1 MAIDFGRMARGI
13 ATGYLGQK
21 LANTAANDELKAG
34 IIERAGINF
43 YENTLP
49 EFQKKEKSRSETY
62 KKLSARYTPEIAE
75 YMDQEGFITG
85 SANDYANIVKEL
97 GANDNFNET
106 KLKSYLEATDA
117 GTYESR
123 RTTRVS
129 DIQDREKFV
138 TGNLEGNQIGNMTA
152 KLFLSK
158 DETMTDAT
166 MDTAPKTT
174 TEEVTVPGEM
184 VPGTPIKKMDT
195 VETREVPVESKSV
208 DLPTYEEIFGDDK
221 EKQETNFFALERED
235 KIALKGDFDKEYKT
249 KYLNPMTGMREDTK
263 KFQEEY
269 RDLPEAEKAK
279 QTLSGYV
286 YNRHFRENYLPS
298 VGYTYGAVS
307 EEPKENPNVSA
318 ARFTINILKANNPDD
333 PNIQEIKEDL
343 KKRLGTND
351 LSPYGL

>member
-1 MAIDFGRMARGI
+1 MAIDFGRMARGV

-106 KLKSYLEATDA
+106 KLKSYLETTDA

-138 TGNLEGNQIGNMTA
+138 TGNLESNQIGNMTA
-152 KLFLSK
+152 KLFLGK
-158 DETMTDAT
+158 DETMADAT

-174 TEEVTVPGEM
+174 TEKVTVPGEM
-184 VPGTPIKKMDT
+184 VPGTPIKTMDT
-195 VETREVPVESKSV
+195 VETREVPVESKTAE
-208 DLPTYEEIFGDDK
+208 LPSYEEIFGKDE
-221 EKQETNFFALERED
+221 EKLQTDFSAMPYED
-235 KIALKGDFDKEYKT
+235 KTRIIDDARQEFQTTYGFDK
-249 KYLNPMTGMREDTK
+249 LTGAPK
-263 KFQEEY
+263 IPEEY
-269 RDLPEAEKAK
+269 DKAYNKLKKEGKVGNKTIEAYAYDRFFKE
-279 QTLSGYV
+279 Q
-286 YNRHFRENYLPS
+286 YLPK
-298 VGYTYGAVS
+298 VQIGYNEPYAVTT
-307 EEPKENPNVSA
+307 
-318 ARFTINILKANNPDD
+318 ARRAINYQRSINNETGVQQAKDILKSMGID
-333 PNIQEIKEDL
+333 PND
-343 KKRLGTND
+343 
-351 LSPYGL
+351 YGL